1 MPEQT
6 MLDKLLK
13 ILDDNQAIDIQTIDV
28 RNQTAITDYM
38 IVASGRASRHVKAIA
53 EKTME
58 EMKTAGMPAISSA
71 GLDSGDW
78 VLVDFGDYIL
88 HVMQPDSRQFYNI
101 EGLWVDHH

>member
-101 EGLWVDHH
+101 EGLLVDHH